1 MHGSD
6 SGIELIKHFEGLR
19 LTAYLC
25 SGGRPTIGYGST
37 FYPDGSKVNLGDII
51 SEQQAN
57 ELLMET
63 LSQFERVVNELLDGI
78 PVNQNQFDALVSF
91 AFNLGTESL
100 AQSTLLNK
108 IKSNHNDTAI
118 AIEFGKWVMAG
129 GQRINGLVIRRRKEA
144 ELYFTVA

>member
-1 MHGSD
+1 MNCSE
-6 SGIELIKHFEGLR
+6 SGIELIKNFEGLS
-19 LTAYLC
+19 LSAYQC
-25 SGGRPTIGYGST
+25 IAGITTIGYGST

>member
-1 MHGSD
+1 MHCSEI
-6 SGIELIKHFEGLR
+6 GIELIKHFEGLR

-25 SGGRPTIGYGST
+25 IGGKPTIGFGST
-37 FYPDGSKVNLGDII
+37 FYPDGRKVNLGDII

-78 PVNQNQFDALVSF
+78 RVNQNQFDALVSF

-118 AIEFGKWVMAG
+118 AIEFDKWVMAG

>member
-1 MHGSD
+1 MNCSE

-25 SGGRPTIGYGST
+25 SGGITTIGYGST

-100 AQSTLLNK
+100 AQSTLFNK
-108 IKSNHNDTAI
+108 IKSNHNDIAI

-144 ELYFTVA
+144 ELYFS

>member
-1 MHGSD
+1 MHCYE

-25 SGGRPTIGYGST
+25 SGGITTIGYGST

-108 IKSNHNDTAI
+108 VKSNHNDTSI
-118 AIEFGKWVMAG
+118 AYEFGRWVLAS
-129 GQRINGLVIRRRKEA
+129 GQIINGLVIRRRKEA
-144 ELYFTVA
+144 ELYFS

>member
-1 MHGSD
+1 MICSD

-37 FYPDGSKVNLGDII
+37 FYADGSRVNLGDVITL
-51 SEQQAN
+51 QQAN
-57 ELLMET
+57 ELLMNF
-63 LSQFERVVNELLDGI
+63 LSQLERDVSTLLNGI

-100 AQSTLLNK
+100 AQSTLFNK
-108 IKSNHNDTAI
+108 IKSNHNDIAI

-129 GQRINGLVIRRRKEA
+129 GQRINGLAIRRRKEA
-144 ELYFTVA
+144 KLYFS